1 MAVPDGVLD
10 EAILGNLLE
19 TVGGDRTFLAELV
32 EAYLADSPGLV
43 QAMRTGLAADDRT
56 ALRRAAHTLK
66 STSASMGAI
75 AFAATCREV
84 ETNALEA
91 EPPWLEAHIEAVALA
106 YEPVAAALR
115 ERVRGATS

>member
-1 MAVPDGVLD
+1 MPDGVLD

-32 EAYLADSPGLV
+32 EAYLADSPALV
-43 QAMRTGLAADDRT
+43 QAMRTGLATDDRT
-56 ALRRAAHTLK
+56 VLRRAAHTLK

-75 AFAATCREV
+75 AFAAMCREV

-91 EPPWLEAHIEAVALA
+91 EPPWLGAHIQAVALA

>member
-1 MAVPDGVLD
+1 MPMPDDVLD
-10 EAILGNLLE
+10 EAILANLLE

-32 EAYLADSPGLV
+32 DTYLGDSPGLLE
-43 QAMRTGLAADDRT
+43 AMRSGLRTADRT

-66 STSASMGAI
+66 STSASIGAI
-75 AFAATCREV
+75 AFAALCREV

-91 EPPWLEAHIEAVALA
+91 EPVWLEAHIQAVAVA

-115 ERVRGATS
+115 ERVGGATR

>member
-1 MAVPDGVLD
+1 MPDDVLD
-10 EAILGNLLE
+10 EAVLDNLLE

-32 EAYLADSPGLV
+32 EAYLGDSPGLLE
-43 QAMRTGLAADDRT
+43 AMRAGLRDDDRT

-66 STSASMGAI
+66 STSASLGAI
-75 AFAATCREV
+75 AFAAACREV

-91 EPPWLEAHIEAVALA
+91 DPGWLGERIQAVAVA

-115 ERVRGATS
+115 ERVGGALS

>member
-1 MAVPDGVLD
+1 MPDDVLD

-32 EAYLADSPGLV
+32 EAYLGDSPGLLE
-43 QAMRTGLAADDRT
+43 AMHAGLRADDRT

-75 AFAATCREV
+75 AFAALCREV
-84 ETNALEA
+84 ETNAMEA
-91 EPPWLEAHIEAVALA
+91 DAAWLDERIGAVAMAYEAVA
-106 YEPVAAALR
+106 EALR
-115 ERVRGATS
+115 DRLGGAR

>member
-1 MAVPDGVLD
+1 MPEDVLD

-32 EAYLADSPGLV
+32 EAYLGDSPSLLVAMQDGL
-43 QAMRTGLAADDRT
+43 RADDRT

-66 STSASMGAI
+66 STSASLGATS
-75 AFAATCREV
+75 FAALCREV

-91 EPPWLEAHIEAVALA
+91 DPAWLEERLKAVAAA
-106 YEPVAAALR
+106 YEPVATALR
-115 ERVRGATS
+115 DRLGGAAG